1 MVIMA
6 HIPFSTHDCQETQI
20 KNPIDPID
28 PILGFGLVKYF
39 YKWKFM
45 SLKNDIFTKD
55 FRRAHIIEVSWS

>member
-39 YKWKFM
+39 YK
-45 SLKNDIFTKD
+45 
-55 FRRAHIIEVSWS
+55 